1 MGPWPSLEIWL
12 KVSQELAPSDSTQLP
27 SMASPGCHQ
36 RALGPPQNEVTVTFL
51 LKKGAGLRGCTT
63 DHQHGTS
70 PERQEPDQCILSLS
84 GPSVDSTQ
92 GLNPHKNHLQSVGG
106 VSYTHLYL
114 MWGGI
119 FFLWWAHCSHR
130 SELSFAWLTFLCH
143 KMAAPPHSCLGLCFS
158 GQGFTSGGLIPV
170 IFIIF

>member
-12 KVSQELAPSDSTQLP
+12 KVPQELAPSDSTQLP

-119 FFLWWAHCSHR
+119 FSCDEPTAPTGANFPLPDWHFSVTKWLRLPTAAWG
-130 SELSFAWLTFLCH
+130 FA
-143 KMAAPPHSCLGLCFS
+143 S
-158 GQGFTSGGLIPV
+158 QGRVSPLV
-170 IFIIF
+170 V